1 MREGFGVGREAKC
14 RGAKQ
19 RETDRETK
27 KRVEYDME

>member
-1 MREGFGVGREAKC
+1 MGAGFGAGSEAKC

-19 RETDRETK
+19 RETERETK